1 MILPIIDGWRLF
13 AVQQLGLVIRISSK
27 LMTAGTLFFFFE
39 GQSLIKLNIC
49 NPYVGTCGLQQGGFF
64 LCCWYDMHQR
74 LINITQGGEEL
85 NRNKNVYTLRG
96 KGWKIQR
103 NLMYFNYIQEP
114 YFLAVNLKCSY
125 VGRCFGE
132 NVFWTHDLRRLH
144 GVSIGRNPYP
154 CRPMAWISFVFECNR
169 KFISMTLSKTET
181 NSKGSEH

>member
-114 YFLAVNLKCSY
+114 YFLAVKMFVC
-125 VGRCFGE
+125 RTM
-132 NVFWTHDLRRLH
+132 FWRERFL
-144 GVSIGRNPYP
+144 NP
-154 CRPMAWISFVFECNR
+154 RFETTSWSQHR
-169 KFISMTLSKTET
+169 QEPIPL
-181 NSKGSEH
+181 